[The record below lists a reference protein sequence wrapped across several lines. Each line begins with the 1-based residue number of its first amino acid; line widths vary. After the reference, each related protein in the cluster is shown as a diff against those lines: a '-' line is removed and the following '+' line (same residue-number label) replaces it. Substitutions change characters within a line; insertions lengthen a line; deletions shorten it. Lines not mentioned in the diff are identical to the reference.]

1 MQGRRVPK
9 HLAVASPR
17 LEEIRN
23 AAENLGF
30 KAEIVSDAK
39 YPKSPWQKTGL
50 VLVSKKG
57 SKLQMIHE
65 IAKELTKTCGQK
77 QI

>member
-9 HLAVASPR
+9 HLAVASPK
-17 LEEIRN
+17 LEEIRK

-30 KAEIVSDAK
+30 KAEIVSDAR

-50 VLVSKKG
+50 VLLSREG

-65 IAKELTKTCGQK
+65 IAKELIKTRGQK